1 MTSFKNKNLAC
12 KDTLSTDFLL
22 IWLFC
27 GIFATFLA
35 IFIEYPFISSILTLV
50 ALIVLFYE
58 EPQRSIQLIQQL
70 KATCFGILCGGGKEE
85 ATEES
90 AVSKEEEDCQ
100 KPPPGKYRFA
110 KLLLTN
116 QVPLMSNYFEQKSR
130 YVY

>member
-1 MTSFKNKNLAC
+1 MTSFKKKTLTCN
-12 KDTLSTDFLL
+12 DTLSTDLLL

-35 IFIEYPFISSILTLV
+35 IFIAYPFISSILTLI
-50 ALIVLFYE
+50 ALIILCYE
-58 EPQRSIQLIQQL
+58 EPQRPIQLIQQL
-70 KATCFGILCGGGKEE
+70 KATCFGILCGEEE
-85 ATEES
+85 AIEES
-90 AVSKEEEDCQ
+90 TVPKEEEDCQ
-100 KPPPGKYRFA
+100 KPPPGRYRFA